1 MSYSACAKYLMMSPS
16 KIRPVANLIRN
27 KDYNEAM
34 AILTAMPQKGS
45 KLIKKVL
52 VSAGENAKNLNNR
65 LSDDMIYVSEIK
77 IDEGP
82 RMKRV
87 WPRSHGR
94 RDILLKRMSHISVTV
109 DEKRSNK

>member
-1 MSYSACAKYLMMSPS
+1 MSYSAKAKYLMMSPS

-27 KDYNEAM
+27 KNYPEALS
-34 AILTAMPQKGS
+34 ILSAMPQKGG

-52 VSAGENAKNLNNR
+52 YSAGENAKYKNKNLT
-65 LSDDMIYVSEIK
+65 DDMLYVSEIK

-82 RMKRV
+82 RLKRI

-109 DEKRSNK
+109 SERAN